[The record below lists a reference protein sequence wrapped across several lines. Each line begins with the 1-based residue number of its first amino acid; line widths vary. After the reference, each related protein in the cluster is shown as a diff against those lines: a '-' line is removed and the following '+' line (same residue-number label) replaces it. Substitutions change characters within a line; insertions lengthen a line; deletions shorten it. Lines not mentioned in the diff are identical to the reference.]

1 MCACLFFTSIHLL
14 DPFHYIGY
22 RDKRSNTKAKFPHCT
37 TKNTPTQS
45 LIPRVSYTHIWSL
58 TVLGR
63 RLALKG
69 TDKHNAIN
77 RTPRTMG
84 RPSQG
89 SETKHKVD
97 GGGGMVVK
105 IQKLKRWQTWGSFKK
120 LF

>member
-1 MCACLFFTSIHLL
+1 MLTPCQLLTQLSLRLFRAVYDALRLFYLQLCLLGFWQHHQTGLQKDL
-14 DPFHYIGY
+14 
-22 RDKRSNTKAKFPHCT
+22 
-37 TKNTPTQS
+37 
-45 LIPRVSYTHIWSL
+45 
-58 TVLGR
+58 VLGR